1 MKRDYHYMGVA
12 ISLKDN
18 NRRLEF
24 LKLLPSLKYL
34 KFAPMK
40 KKDENGHWMPNLY
53 EFWCEVL
60 IGDMDNY
67 DFLMDCQTL
76 FNNNFTLVMTGID

>member
-1 MKRDYHYMGVA
+1 
-12 ISLKDN
+12 
-18 NRRLEF
+18 
-24 LKLLPSLKYL
+24 
-34 KFAPMK
+34 MK
-40 KKDENGHWMPNLY
+40 KDGKGHWMPNLY
-53 EFWCEVL
+53 EFWCKVL